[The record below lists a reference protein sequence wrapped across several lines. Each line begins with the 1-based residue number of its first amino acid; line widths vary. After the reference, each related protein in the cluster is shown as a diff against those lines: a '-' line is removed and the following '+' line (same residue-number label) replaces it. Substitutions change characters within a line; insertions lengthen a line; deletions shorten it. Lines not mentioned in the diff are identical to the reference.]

1 MSYKGKEVFDSKNR
15 EIMHCNF
22 DLVSGELITVSKTF
36 YDDTNSLGY
45 GNLVFIFNYRISP
58 KAGQGAYTVDDK
70 NQSTDEIN
78 AFTEDKFV
86 RWFPDFFTEHPY
98 FKEIEPLIPT
108 SSVI

>member
-1 MSYKGKEVFDSKNR
+1 
-15 EIMHCNF
+15 MHCDF
-22 DLVSGELITVSKTF
+22 DLITGELIGMVHKIF

-45 GNLVFIFNYRISP
+45 KNLVFDFWHRVN
-58 KAGQGAYTVDDK
+58 GEYTVSDK

-78 AFTEDKFV
+78 AFIPDKFV